1 MSNLRYYEIFE
12 YRVDCVVLKEVYTDI
27 KIHVSM
33 STVEFLLKYG
43 KNVGINGQIV

>member
-12 YRVDCVVLKEVYTDI
+12 YKVDCVVLKEVCTDI

-33 STVEFLLKYG
+33 STVEFLVKY
-43 KNVGINGQIV
+43 GQIV

>member
-12 YRVDCVVLKEVYTDI
+12 YKVDCVVLKEGCTDI

-33 STVEFLLKYG
+33 STVEFLVKY
-43 KNVGINGQIV
+43 GQIV